1 MSGQSDDIAKKV
13 DKQEGFSDEIVFH
26 RQEIFPEAEAIFSFR
41 PKSLEDIVDDCLV
54 VVDTNALLVPY
65 TISKESLEQIRDTYR
80 RIVSQHRLII
90 PAQVAR
96 EFAEHRVTK
105 IREIY
110 SQLSKKRIVPTQS
123 TYPLLGSLPE
133 YQRSIELEKEIIEKY
148 REYSKSVDDLLEH
161 IRNWYW
167 NDPVSIIYGELF
179 AEGVVAEALI
189 NKDELKQRLEKQN
202 LFKIPPGYK
211 DATKEDKGI
220 GDLLI
225 WHTILEAGE
234 KHKKSVIFISG
245 EEKPDWWYKSEG
257 RTLFP
262 RFELI
267 DEFRRRSEGQSF
279 HIINFSNFLKL
290 FGASKGTVEEVKQE
304 EETRSQDLLSEYTP
318 YLNIGNSELS
328 ILVSKLTERMRDYV
342 EVIRTEFQHL
352 KEKEQLER
360 KSTPSKGLDE
370 LVEKYFT
377 AKVALNVKLRKG
389 YREKFMKEV
398 TELNDEILSRLP
410 IELRLQNL
418 NMVSRTPKDL
428 ESLEGIINYLDR
440 LLRELNRSLPE
451 DE

>member
-1 MSGQSDDIAKKV
+1 
-13 DKQEGFSDEIVFH
+13 
-26 RQEIFPEAEAIFSFR
+26 
-41 PKSLEDIVDDCLV
+41 
-54 VVDTNALLVPY
+54 
-65 TISKESLEQIRDTYR
+65 
-80 RIVSQHRLII
+80 
-90 PAQVAR
+90 
-96 EFAEHRVTK
+96 
-105 IREIY
+105 
-110 SQLSKKRIVPTQS
+110 
-123 TYPLLGSLPE
+123 
-133 YQRSIELEKEIIEKY
+133 
-148 REYSKSVDDLLEH
+148 
-161 IRNWYW
+161 
-167 NDPVSIIYGELF
+167 
-179 AEGVVAEALI
+179 
-189 NKDELKQRLEKQN
+189 
-202 LFKIPPGYK
+202 
-211 DATKEDKGI
+211 
-220 GDLLI
+220 
-225 WHTILEAGE
+225 
-234 KHKKSVIFISG
+234 
-245 EEKPDWWYKSEG
+245 
-257 RTLFP
+257 
-262 RFELI
+262 
-267 DEFRRRSEGQSF
+267 
-279 HIINFSNFLKL
+279 L